1 MFILTHGGAVRIF
14 PRNSENWEV
23 SQVKENGGV
32 RNAQV
37 NTGKWLIEEKDLYK
51 LIESWNIQFLDILY
65 IYFVINLY
73 VCKDYDKKMDI

>member
-23 SQVKENGGV
+23 GQVKENGGV

-51 LIESWNIQFLDILY
+51 LIES
-65 IYFVINLY
+65 
-73 VCKDYDKKMDI
+73 

>member
-23 SQVKENGGV
+23 SQVKENGEV

-51 LIESWNIQFLDILY
+51 LIES
-65 IYFVINLY
+65 
-73 VCKDYDKKMDI
+73 